1 MHAYIYIY
9 IHAAVPRHALNKT
22 SRSVHTHGIY
32 IYKYIIHTQ
41 THRDM
46 QRHTMHPSV
55 LQYVG
60 DFDRLLFR
68 GVLRFEEPVPGLLCG
83 KVDLEVSGELR
94 SAVELLLVGVKS
106 LRFSTGLLVRLL
118 LDSGLLAWLL
128 LGSGLLAW
136 LLLDSSLLARLLL
149 GSGLFAWLLDS
160 SLLAWLL
167 LDSGLLP
174 LVSSG
179 FGSNLL
185 LFSFGLSGTGSLASC
200 TG

>member
-1 MHAYIYIY
+1 MA
-9 IHAAVPRHALNKT
+9 
-22 SRSVHTHGIY
+22 Y

-68 GVLRFEEPVPGLLCG
+68 GVWRFEEPVPGLLCG

-160 SLLAWLL
+160 SLLARLLLGSGLFAWLLDSGLLAWLL